1 MILVGLAWHE
11 AYSFSIWHMPEIK
24 KILTFYDHNFILLGI
39 TSLHCGNKAGFRFH
53 ASKRPHLMT
62 ADYRSVAV
70 KLRILS
76 CPYLQKTGQLRSLN
90 IKEFKNVPIITMGK
104 LCTKGQL
111 SYIKAIYDY
120 CPSRIH
126 VGGHH
131 SLIHSLCSNRQKWMW
146 IILYW
151 GVGIRSKFRIVLGW
165 GSKVEI
171 WARFRSVMV
180 GIVTLHHVVLLAFT
194 NKNIVN
200 GSLEDTLLCRF
211 DMMSKKNMA
220 VTQGRVFLSSKKRP
234 DLN

>member
-62 ADYRSVAV
+62 ADYWSVVV

-131 SLIHSLCSNRQKWMW
+131 TIIYSLKNAPPRVGLEPTTVVILFTVHHSNQLRHGEMRFWQK
-146 IILYW
+146 LAGFYCTAT
-151 GVGIRSKFRIVLGW
+151 
-165 GSKVEI
+165 E
-171 WARFRSVMV
+171 
-180 GIVTLHHVVLLAFT
+180 LLA
-194 NKNIVN
+194 
-200 GSLEDTLLCRF
+200 LCYRLCWF
-211 DMMSKKNMA
+211 WLVGWPKPIWHK
-220 VTQGRVFLSSKKRP
+220 LSTIWSTYM
-234 DLN
+234 L